1 LWAFSWFSLCA
12 QEPPAAPTA
21 GEAYLRTGIYGLV
34 SGHCGTVG
42 IPLNAAT
49 AAQLS
54 KQ

>member
-1 LWAFSWFSLCA
+1 VGLFLVFALRA
-12 QEPPAAPTA
+12 RAPAAPTA